1 MYDVF
6 LNIHFKNIIQEE
18 THPSQTLNNK
28 NGKGGERFSQKRF
41 IGGKHA
47 RVYLYAFQ
55 KKIYSKKRQKT
66 VNINFIGNTPIKLNF
81 IQIQF

>member
-6 LNIHFKNIIQEE
+6 LNIHFKNVIQEE

-55 KKIYSKKRQKT
+55 KRYIRKDLGYGCA
-66 VNINFIGNTPIKLNF
+66 FIRENAALWL
-81 IQIQF
+81 